1 VELSSDNIPTLIPH
15 DASLCLFRVA
25 EEAMNNALKHSGS
38 SKIRVELAGD
48 SSCARLRTSDSGRGF
63 ESGAMENT
71 EGLGLLSMREPLR
84 LVGDELSIQS
94 RPNGGTQVE
103 ARIPFFLW
111 AANIIQ

>member
-1 VELSSDNIPTLIPH
+1 MPVSRRGRGNEQ
-15 DASLCLFRVA
+15 CF
-25 EEAMNNALKHSGS
+25 EAQWKFQ
-38 SKIRVELAGD
+38 IRVELAGD
-48 SSCARLRTSDSGRGF
+48 SSWVRLRISDSGRGF

-84 LVGDELSIQS
+84 LVGGELSIQS